1 MKTALITGATAGIG
15 ESFARLLA
23 KNGYNLILVARDLDR
38 LNQRKIELRELHPQ
52 IKIELLRADLTVA
65 SDLNMVSVRVEKGID
80 LLINNAGFG
89 INKTFTKS
97 EFVQE
102 QELLDLLVKA
112 PMQLTHSAL
121 PAMLNQ
127 GSGAIINVSSIA
139 SWIAGGTYS
148 AAKSYLTVFSESLH
162 SEVKDSG
169 IKVLSLC
176 PGFTRTEFHQRGRM
190 RMNGLPNFLWL
201 SADQVSKIA
210 WRDLQRGRVISVPGW
225 QYKIISSIVRFGP
238 RPLVRKIG
246 MNIKMKQ
253 RQRKDK

>member
-23 KNGYNLILVARDLDR
+23 RNGYNLILVARDLDR

-65 SDLNMVSVRVEKGID
+65 SDLNMVSARVEKGID

-97 EFVQE
+97 ELVQE

>member
-253 RQRKDK
+253 RQRKNK

>member
-65 SDLNMVSVRVEKGID
+65 SDLNMVSARVEKGID

>member
-1 MKTALITGATAGIG
+1 MKSALITGATAGIG

-23 KNGYNLILVARDLDR
+23 SQGYNLILVARDLER
-38 LNQRKIELRELHPQ
+38 LQQRRSELLGLYPE
-52 IKIELLRADLTVA
+52 IKVELLRADLTLP
-65 SDLNMVSVRVEKGID
+65 SDLDEVSARVEKGID

-97 EFVQE
+97 QFVQE

-210 WRDLQRGRVISVPGW
+210 WQDLQKGKVISVPGW

-253 RQRKDK
+253 KQRKDK

>member
-65 SDLNMVSVRVEKGID
+65 SDLNMVSARVEKGID

-253 RQRKDK
+253 RQRKNK

>member
-23 KNGYNLILVARDLDR
+23 RNGYNLILVARDLDR

-52 IKIELLRADLTVA
+52 IKIELLKADLTVA
-65 SDLNMVSVRVEKGID
+65 SDLNMVSARVEKGID

>member
-23 KNGYNLILVARDLDR
+23 RNGYNLILVARDLDR

-65 SDLNMVSVRVEKGID
+65 SDLNIVSARVEKGID

>member
-23 KNGYNLILVARDLDR
+23 RNGYNLILVARDLDR

-52 IKIELLRADLTVA
+52 IKIELLKADLTVA
-65 SDLNMVSVRVEKGID
+65 SDLNMVSARAEKGID

>member
-23 KNGYNLILVARDLDR
+23 RNGYNLILVARDLDR

-65 SDLNMVSVRVEKGID
+65 SDLNMVSARVEKGID

>member
-1 MKTALITGATAGIG
+1 MKSALITGATAGIG

-23 KNGYNLILVARDLDR
+23 TQGYDLILVARDLDR
-38 LNQRKIELRELHPQ
+38 LNQRKNELLTLNPQ
-52 IKIELLRADLTVA
+52 ITVEVLRADLTIS
-65 SDLNMVSVRVEKGID
+65 SDLDQVSARVKEGID

-97 EFVQE
+97 QYGQE
-102 QELLDLLVKA
+102 QELLDLLVRA

-121 PAMLNQ
+121 PAMLLK
-127 GSGAIINVSSIA
+127 GSGAVINVSSIA

-169 IKVLSLC
+169 IKILSLC

-210 WRDLQRGRVISVPGW
+210 WRDLQRGKVISVPGW

-238 RPLVRKIG
+238 RPFVRKIG
-246 MNIKMKQ
+246 MNIKIKQ
-253 RQRKDK
+253 GQRKNK

>member
-23 KNGYNLILVARDLDR
+23 RNGYNLILVARDLDR

-65 SDLNMVSVRVEKGID
+65 SDLNMVSARAEKGID